1 MVVVKEVRV
10 DLMARRNSL
19 GQAVYPPLVL
29 VQPGA
34 APRFKGKLHG
44 SARNFPSLPLTI
56 FMGGG
61 GRGGA
66 GRRNSDKVG
75 GWLT

>member
-19 GQAVYPPLVL
+19 GQAVYPTLVL

-44 SARNFPSLPLTI
+44 SARDFPSLPLTI
-56 FMGGG
+56 FMA
-61 GRGGA
+61 GGA
-66 GRRNSDKVG
+66 GERAGGIQIKSGVG
-75 GWLT
+75 